1 MEHNLFVYIWRR
13 TRREQ
18 LWILLV
24 ILLSMPAN
32 FALLDLPK
40 SIVNG
45 PIQGRGYEHGA
56 SQRLFAVSVPVPAF
70 VSDSG
75 ALTMF
80 SGLEMQRVPA
90 LFLLSGAFL
99 ALVIINGMFKYY
111 INTYKGRLGERMLQ
125 VLRFE
130 LFDRILRFP
139 PAELHRIKPAE
150 IATMIKDEV
159 EPLGGFI
166 GDAFVQPFFLGGQI
180 ITSLAFIFIQ
190 NFWLGCVTVLLL
202 AVQGLVI
209 PRLRRRQLELSRQR
223 QVSARALAGRIG
235 EVIEDMPSI
244 RSNDTAN
251 FQRADIVHRL
261 THVFSIRFALYQWK
275 FFVKFL
281 NNLLAQLTPF
291 FFYAIGGYFATVGR
305 LDLGQLVAVI
315 SAYKELPSP
324 VKELID
330 WDQQR
335 LDVEVKYHQVI
346 DQFSAEGTLLPAA
359 APEPPR
365 PLPRLTGDLVFDAVT
380 VSNPSHEKVLDG
392 LSFGMA
398 LTDIVALVNAERGG
412 AEVATEAIAGLA
424 EVDSGT
430 IRIGGRS
437 LADWPLSVTARRIS
451 YAGPEPFFPQS
462 TLLDALVSGLK
473 FAVAPEEATGSLPK
487 HLRIIEVEG
496 VDLDFDRDW
505 IDYAVAGSA
514 DPGELYERIKAVL
527 LIVDLDNDAVS
538 WGLDRQL
545 DPRSDSEPLR
555 ERLVAA
561 RGALRSRLKESGLTH
576 FVEPFDP
583 DTYCHQATIFENI
596 LFGAPRGDAD
606 KSKMIESAQLQKFLA
621 KQRLDSTLFG
631 IGREIA
637 ETVVEVFSGI
647 NADNRLFAQQA
658 LMPAEEFADYDQAL
672 KRLGPKAT
680 FEMANRAD
688 RLRFIRLALNYIEPR
703 DRLGLLDA
711 EVEAR
716 LVTARKAFRAELGSD
731 QRDVVF
737 YDPQT
742 YNPASSIQEN
752 ILLGRV
758 AFGVASANDRVNG
771 FVRTIV
777 DDLGLRDVAL
787 KAGLTFDIGA
797 SGKRLSRAQRQKLS
811 MARALLRRPDLLV
824 SNGALSALDGL
835 SQAQVVDR
843 VLARARGEDGDQR
856 FGVVWAMASAHYAEH
871 FDRVLLLDHGK
882 LVETA
887 QAAK

>member
-1 MEHNLFVYIWRR
+1 MERNLFVYIWRR

-18 LWILLV
+18 IWILII

-45 PIQGRGYEHGA
+45 PIQGRGFENGA
-56 SQRLFAVSVPVPAF
+56 TQRLFSINLPVPGF
-70 VSDSG
+70 LSDSG
-75 ALTMF
+75 SLNLF
-80 SGLEMQRVPA
+80 RGLELHRVPA
-90 LFLLSGAFL
+90 LFLLSGTFL

-139 PAELHRIKPAE
+139 PADLHRVKPAE

-180 ITSLAFIFIQ
+180 VTSLAFIFIQ
-190 NFWLGCVTVLLL
+190 NVWLGCVTIMLL

-235 EVIEDMPSI
+235 EVIEDMSSI

-251 FQRADIVHRL
+251 FQRADIVNRL

-291 FFYAIGGYFATVGR
+291 FFYAIGGYFATIGR
-305 LDLGQLVAVI
+305 LDIGQLVAVI

-359 APEPPR
+359 APEPQR
-365 PLPRLTGDLVFDAVT
+365 PLPRLNGDIVFDAVT
-380 VSNPSHEKVLDG
+380 VSDLSHEKLLDG
-392 LSFGMA
+392 LSFVMM
-398 LTDIVALVNAERGG
+398 LTDIVALVNADRGG
-412 AEVATEAIAGLA
+412 AEVVTEAIAGLA
-424 EVDSGT
+424 EIDSGQIT
-430 IRIGGRS
+430 IGGRN
-437 LADWPLSVTARRIS
+437 LNDWPVSVTARRIS

-473 FAVAPEEATGSLPK
+473 FAASPPPDPNARAVPK
-487 HLRIIEVEG
+487 HLQIIEVEG
-496 VDLDFDRDW
+496 VDLDFNRDW
-505 IDYAVAGSA
+505 IDYDVAGSNG
-514 DPGELYERIKAVL
+514 PGELYERIKAAL

-545 DPRSDSEPLR
+545 DPRSDSETLQ

-561 RGALRSRLKESGLTH
+561 RGAFRNRLKEAGLTH
-576 FVEPFDP
+576 LVEPFDP
-583 DTYCHQATIFENI
+583 DKYCHQANIFENI
-596 LFGAPRGDAD
+596 LFGTTRGNAA
-606 KSKMIESAQLQKFLA
+606 KLIEGSQLQKFLA
-621 KQRLDSTLFG
+621 KQRLDADLFR

-637 ETVVEVFSGI
+637 ATVVEVFSGI
-647 NADNRLFAQQA
+647 TADNRLFAQQA
-658 LMPAEEFADYDQAL
+658 LMPAEEFAEYDQAL
-672 KRLGPKAT
+672 KRLGPKT
-680 FEMANRAD
+680 SFEQANRAD
-688 RLRFIRLALNYIEPR
+688 RLRFVRLALNYIEPR
-703 DRLGLLDA
+703 DRLGLLDG
-711 EVEAR
+711 ELERRLVEAR
-716 LVTARKAFRAELGSD
+716 KALREQLGAGETD
-731 QRDVVF
+731 IVF

-742 YNPASSIQEN
+742 YNPAASIQEN

-758 AFGVASANDRVNG
+758 AFGVASASDRVNG

-787 KAGLTFDIGA
+787 KAGLSFDIGPA
-797 SGKRLSRAQRQKLS
+797 GKRLSRVQRQKLS

-824 SNGALSALDGL
+824 ANGALSALDAL
-835 SQAQVVDR
+835 SQGQVVER
-843 VLARARGEDGDQR
+843 VLARARGASSDQR
-856 FGVVWAMASAHYAEH
+856 FGVVWAMASAQFAEN
-871 FDRVLLLDHGK
+871 FDRVLVLDHGK
-882 LVETA
+882 LVENA